1 MNTTEKGE
9 YADIVLIGAGIM
21 SATLGM
27 LLKQLQPAY
36 RIEIFERLDM
46 AATESSDAWN
56 NAGTGHSAFC
66 ELNYTPE
73 LRDGSI
79 DISKAIKIAES
90 FEVSKQFWAWLVE
103 NNILQLP
110 GSFIKKIPHMSFV
123 WDEANI
129 TYLKKRY
136 NALQSS
142 ALFDGMEWS
151 QDRQQLTQW
160 IPLMM
165 NGRSTAQKLA
175 ATRMEIGTDVNFGS
189 LTRNL
194 FSCLQKM

>member
-1 MNTTEKGE
+1 
-9 YADIVLIGAGIM
+9 
-21 SATLGM
+21 
-27 LLKQLQPAY
+27 
-36 RIEIFERLDM
+36 
-46 AATESSDAWN
+46 
-56 NAGTGHSAFC
+56 
-66 ELNYTPE
+66 
-73 LRDGSI
+73 
-79 DISKAIKIAES
+79 

-103 NNILQLP
+103 NNILPLP

-194 FSCLQKM
+194 FSCLQKMKGVTLHFNHEVRHLTKDGNHWR